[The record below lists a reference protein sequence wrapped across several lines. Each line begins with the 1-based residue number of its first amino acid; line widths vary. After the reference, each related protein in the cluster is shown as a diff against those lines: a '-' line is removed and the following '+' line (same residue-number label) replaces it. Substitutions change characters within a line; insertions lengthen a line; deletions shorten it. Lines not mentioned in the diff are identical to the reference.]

1 MTLDLERAE
10 KIVSLIQHILELGPD
25 AFEMYWTLV
34 VIDPQDFKFGGFV
47 SNPYLNLPPPASSL
61 PGPQNQPGQGPPPAS
76 PQPGAAPRPP
86 QPILGGPGS
95 GSLPPP
101 SPPPVASW
109 KTGLPPGNYIRTV
122 DGKVIGPYAKAAKA
136 YQLAIGSPNGF
147 GMAPNSFWIDVAP

>member
-10 KIVSLIQHILELGPD
+10 KVVSLIQHILELGPD

-47 SNPYLNLPPPASSL
+47 SNPGLNLPPPISTL
-61 PGPQNQPGQGPPPAS
+61 PGPSNQPGEPPPAP

-101 SPPPVASW
+101 SPAASW

-122 DGKVIGPYAKAAKA
+122 DGKVIGPYATAAQA